1 MAAEGR
7 SGALRV
13 LFIGGTGTISASCVR
28 LAVQQG
34 IDVTVLNRGRSST
47 RTLPETVRWLEADAN
62 DAASLHAELQGT
74 SWDAVANFV
83 SFDADNV
90 RQMADIFDGITD
102 QYVHI
107 SSASIYSKPV
117 WRYPISESSPVGPNP
132 PLPYATAKYEA
143 EVALRAL
150 WRERGFPMT
159 IVRPSHTYD
168 EGSPPMPG
176 GWTMIERLK
185 RGLPIPVHG
194 DGTSLWTL
202 THARDFA
209 QGFVGLLGNPRA
221 VGDGFHITGDDV
233 YTWDT
238 IYRIFGRVLGVEP
251 RLVHLTS
258 EMVEMVAPD
267 WFWTG
272 EMLGDIGHS
281 AVFDNSKIRSV
292 VPGFR
297 PEVSLHVGAREI
309 VRFAEQ
315 HADVAVSD
323 AETEAV
329 VERLCEG
336 YRLAEAALRG
346 LAL

>member
-1 MAAEGR
+1 MSVEKGT
-7 SGALRV
+7 GALRV

-28 LAVQQG
+28 LAVRRG
-34 IDVTVLNRGRSST
+34 MEVTVLNRGRSSA
-47 RTLPETVRWLEADAN
+47 RTLPDAVRWLEADAN
-62 DAASLHAELQGT
+62 DVASLRRALDGS
-74 SWDAVANFV
+74 SWDAVVNFV
-83 SFDADNV
+83 SYDADNV
-90 RQMADIFDGITD
+90 RAMADLFTGKAG

-117 WRYPISESSPVGPNP
+117 WRHPISESSPVGPNP

-143 EVALRAL
+143 EMALRQL
-150 WRERGFPMT
+150 WRERGFPVT

-176 GWTMIERLK
+176 GWTMIERLR

-209 QGFVGLLGNPRA
+209 QGLVGLLGNPRA
-221 VGDGFHITGDDV
+221 IGDVFHITGDDV

-238 IYRIFGRVLGVEP
+238 IYRVFAQALGVEP
-251 RLVHLTS
+251 HLIHLSS
-258 EMVEMVAPD
+258 EMVAMAAPQ

-281 AVFDNSKIRSV
+281 AIFDNSKIRSV
-292 VPGFR
+292 VPDFR
-297 PEVSLHVGAREI
+297 PEVSLHVGARE
-309 VRFAEQ
+309 VVQFAEA
-315 HADVAVSD
+315 HPELAVGDEESR
-323 AETEAV
+323 AV

-336 YRLAEAALRG
+336 YRLAEQALRG
-346 LAL
+346 LAR